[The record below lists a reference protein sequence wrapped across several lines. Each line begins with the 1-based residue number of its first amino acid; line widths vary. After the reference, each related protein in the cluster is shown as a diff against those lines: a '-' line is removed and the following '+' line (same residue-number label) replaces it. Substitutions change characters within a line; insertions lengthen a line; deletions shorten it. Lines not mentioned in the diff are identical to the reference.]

1 MCDGVDGYSR
11 LFGAQNKSVEELNF
25 RGSFDCGETMKGLR
39 LQVES
44 REVKR
49 VAAEL
54 MVNGSSPGT
63 RRIGHDG
70 FKMAEVIF
78 VKVEFVRI
86 CAKYVYE

>member
-1 MCDGVDGYSR
+1 MALDGYSTG
-11 LFGAQNKSVEELNF
+11 LGAQIKSVEELNF
-25 RGSFDCGETMKGLR
+25 SWESFDCGETRKGLR

-44 REVKR
+44 CEVKR

-78 VKVEFVRI
+78 VNVEFVGI
-86 CAKYVYE
+86 CAEYVYG